1 MDVALTDLWLPILLS
16 AVGVFVVSSILHM
29 VLPIHKGDTGEMPG
43 EAQILEVMRSHGV
56 NPGQYMFPCPKSMK
70 EMGSPEMIAKY
81 EQGPVGQLNVMRPGM
96 PSMGRSLGLWFLYSL
111 LVGVLAAYTAT
122 LALPRG
128 ADYMLVFRFVAT
140 VAVAGYAIG
149 VVNDTIW
156 KGVRWCVTIKYV
168 VDGLFYA
175 LVTGGV
181 FASLWP
187 AAT

>member
-29 VLPIHKGDTGEMPG
+29 VLPVHKGDAGEMPG

-70 EMGSPEMIAKY
+70 AMGSPEMIAKY
-81 EQGPVGQLNVMRPGM
+81 EQGPVGQLNVMRPGV
-96 PSMGRSLGLWFLYSL
+96 PSMGRSLGLWFVYSL

-122 LALPRG
+122 MALPRG
-128 ADYMLVFRFVAT
+128 ADYMLVFRLVST

-156 KGVRWCVTIKYV
+156 KGVRWCVTLKYV